1 MFGRKK
7 SASTR
12 AAKKA
17 DKAAEKAQK
26 KATRAADKAAEKGT
40 GKATAVAKR
49 ADRKAAKAAAKIA
62 PKSLFD
68 RVTDPK
74 SARRAMSAAKI
85 VGPALAPFALKA
97 ATSTR
102 DYLDN
107 RKAAKLGVSPE
118 EVGAFRG
125 PTGTT
130 EARLQGLKGSIAELR
145 ARRAGDLQVTRFS
158 DVAATRIADL
168 TTAVRAATTMPAGRR
183 RVTLSAVNKELDQID
198 ADLMTFLVTR

>member
-12 AAKKA
+12 AAEKA

-26 KATRAADKAAEKGT
+26 KATRAADKAAKKGT

-130 EARLQGLKGSIAELR
+130 EARLKGLKGSIAELR
-145 ARRAGDLQVTRFS
+145 ARRTGDLQVTRFS

-168 TTAVRAATTMPAGRR
+168 TTAVRAAITMPAGRR

>member
-17 DKAAEKAQK
+17 DKAAK
-26 KATRAADKAAEKGT
+26 KAEKKSIRAADKAAKKGT
-40 GKATAVAKR
+40 GKAAAVAKR
-49 ADRKAAKAAAKIA
+49 ADRKAAKTAAKTA

-74 SARRAMSAAKI
+74 SARRALTAAKV
-85 VGPALAPFALKA
+85 VGPAIAPFALKA

-102 DYLDN
+102 DYLDT

-118 EVGAFRG
+118 EVGAYRG
-125 PTGTT
+125 PTGAT
-130 EARLQGLKGSIAELR
+130 EARLQGLKGSIAELHS
-145 ARRAGDLQVTRFS
+145 RRNGDLQVTRFS
-158 DVAATRIADL
+158 DVSGTRIADL
-168 TTAVRAATTMPAGRR
+168 RTAVRAAATMPAGRR

-198 ADLMTFLVTR
+198 ADLMTFLVSR

>member
-17 DKAAEKAQK
+17 DKAAKKAQK
-26 KATRAADKAAEKGT
+26 KATRAAAKAAKKGT
-40 GKATAVAKR
+40 GKAAAVAKR

-130 EARLQGLKGSIAELR
+130 EARLKGLQGSIAELR
-145 ARRAGDLQVTRFS
+145 GRRTGDLQVTRFA